1 MGILERLLGILKKFF
16 QKKKVSPPSKTVQ
29 ETSVV
34 PEEPTQKVDQKEPL
48 ARPFPEEGET
58 TVRKKDD
65 TGDAYRILLK
75 PIISEKSSVLASKHQ
90 YVFVVNRQAGKIEI
104 RKAIR
109 KVYDV
114 DVLHVTTMMMPGK
127 PKRYGRI
134 TGRRR
139 SWKKAIVTI
148 RPDQKIELYEGV

>member
-58 TVRKKDD
+58 TV
-65 TGDAYRILLK
+65 
-75 PIISEKSSVLASKHQ
+75 
-90 YVFVVNRQAGKIEI
+90 
-104 RKAIR
+104 
-109 KVYDV
+109 
-114 DVLHVTTMMMPGK
+114 
-127 PKRYGRI
+127 
-134 TGRRR
+134 
-139 SWKKAIVTI
+139 
-148 RPDQKIELYEGV
+148 